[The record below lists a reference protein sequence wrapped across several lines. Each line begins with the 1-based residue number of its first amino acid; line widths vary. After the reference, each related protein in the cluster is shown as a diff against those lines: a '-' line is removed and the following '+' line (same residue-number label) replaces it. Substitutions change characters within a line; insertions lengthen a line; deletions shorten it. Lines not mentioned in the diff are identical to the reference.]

1 MTTISARRAL
11 CLLLAAVALTGCGA
25 TASPHSAPS
34 GSSVPS
40 PSATVAAADFVS
52 ASSQMRDRGA
62 TLVSTG
68 VRTLDPTVSY
78 LSGPHF
84 GVALASTA
92 TTDELTWQDL
102 VHSGLSTAHLARDQ
116 TLRAAPGH
124 ELLVVRGGRGAYP
137 TYPDSST
144 ASYAVV
150 VDGRS
155 LPFDGPFGGPDSVL
169 VASVPTGSP
178 ARLEVTDSGRIQ
190 SIDLRTGAPG
200 AVVAAEHPRR
210 LAKVEDFTDLYVAG
224 APNKPVDQ
232 QLPFYTLDITVR
244 LVGWETSH
252 GWAPDGQAWLV
263 LKLSSSELLGGEV
276 KLDLAKSLTVRTGAG
291 KPVPLTGVLDIKYS
305 PMGNGAS
312 STQAVAVPAGTTS
325 VSLALSTHGAILT
338 GDGQPAASVRL
349 PSSHSR
355 ATLTLAP
362 ETAG

>member
-1 MTTISARRAL
+1 VTSIPVRRAL
-11 CLLLAAVALTGCGA
+11 CLLTALALTGCGA
-25 TASPHSAPS
+25 ATTPHRALG
-34 GSSVPS
+34 GSSAPS
-40 PSATVAAADFVS
+40 PSASVAAADFVS
-52 ASSQMRDRGA
+52 ATSQMRDRG
-62 TLVSTG
+62 TPLVSSG
-68 VRTLDPTVSY
+68 VRTLDPAVSY

-92 TTDELTWQDL
+92 TTNELTWADL
-102 VHSGLSTAHLARDQ
+102 VHSGLSTAKLPENQPLH
-116 TLRAAPGH
+116 AAPGH
-124 ELLVVRGGRGAYP
+124 ELLVVVGGRGAYP
-137 TYPDSST
+137 TYPDSSA

-155 LPFDGPFGGPDSVL
+155 LPFEGPFGGPDSVL

-178 ARLEVTDSGRIQ
+178 ARLEVTDSGRTQ

-232 QLPFYTLDITVR
+232 QLPFYSLDITVR

-263 LKLSSSELLGGEV
+263 LKLSSSMLLGGEV

-291 KPVPLTGVLDIKYS
+291 KPVVLTGVLDVKYS

-325 VSLALSTHGAILT
+325 VSMALSTHGAILT